1 MGRPAHL
8 AVTLKK
14 LVREKR
20 TGLLDI
26 KGGQG
31 FKARIYL
38 ANGEVV
44 MVDDGKLFGAPAAKT
59 IAKRLDLATE
69 FLDNHT
75 PQEDVPLTFSTAEF
89 IGLLEKA
96 ESALDTFT
104 RVIPSLDA
112 VFALNKD
119 SWGQEEVN
127 PKDLQILMRLD
138 GQRTVRQV
146 IAEKKLPELDILHTI
161 YRYHARGLV
170 KRIAG
175 AKPMA
180 MEACRKL
187 LADLQDR
194 LADLIGPAAETL
206 IDAALDAANA
216 SPDYLSKAELPVV
229 LDALRGHLDADEC
242 EAFDRWVI
250 AKGYGTPRRGSA

>member
-1 MGRPAHL
+1 MDRPAHL

-38 ANGEVV
+38 ASGEVV

-59 IAKRLDLATE
+59 IAKRLDLETE
-69 FLDNHT
+69 FFDDRT
-75 PQEDVPLTFSTAEF
+75 PQEDVPVTFSTAEF

-104 RVIPSLDA
+104 RIIPSLDA
-112 VFALNKD
+112 VFALDKD
-119 SWGQEEVN
+119 SWGKEEVN
-127 PKDLQILMRLD
+127 PKDLQILMQLD
-138 GQRTVRQV
+138 GHRTVRQV
-146 IAEKKLPELDILHTI
+146 IAERKLPELDILHTI

-170 KRIAG
+170 KRLTG
-175 AKPMA
+175 AKPIA
-180 MEACRKL
+180 KEACRKL
-187 LADLQDR
+187 LAELQDR

-206 IDAALDAANA
+206 IDTALDAANA
-216 SPDYLSKAELPVV
+216 SPDHLSEAELPVV
-229 LDALRGHLDADEC
+229 LDTLRGHLDEDEC
-242 EAFDRWVI
+242 KAFDRWVI
-250 AKGYGTPRRGSA
+250 AKGFRAS